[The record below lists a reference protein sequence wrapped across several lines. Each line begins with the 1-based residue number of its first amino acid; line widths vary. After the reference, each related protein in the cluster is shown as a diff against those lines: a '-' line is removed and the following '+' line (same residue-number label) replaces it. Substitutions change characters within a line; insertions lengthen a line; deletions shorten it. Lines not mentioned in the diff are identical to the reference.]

1 MDMKRILSLFI
12 LTLILTAC
20 TNDSSEDK
28 NTQKS
33 ETSAPETTEE
43 TKTETLP
50 EEEIPEDDRLQ
61 FGESSEIDGIE
72 LTINDAE
79 FTIDR
84 IPDHFETF
92 EYVIKLNVTYENNS
106 DAVFPAGRDITVTV
120 NDETEATYYDMEGTL
135 LQDVNNGESVTG
147 DIYYAFNGQPEKI
160 TAKFEPLLNTEG
172 EHALFNVFPE

>member
-1 MDMKRILSLFI
+1 MKRLLSLFI

-43 TKTETLP
+43 AKTETLP

-61 FGESSEIDGIE
+61 FGESIEIDDIE

-79 FTIDR
+79 FIIDR
-84 IPDHFETF
+84 IPNHFETF
-92 EYVIKLNVTYENNS
+92 EYVIKLNVTYKNNS
-106 DAVFPAGRDITVTV
+106 NAVFPAGRDITVTV

-147 DIYYAFNGQPEKI
+147 DIYYAFNGQPEI
-160 TAKFEPLLNTEG
+160 VTAKFEPLLNTEG

>member
-1 MDMKRILSLFI
+1 MDMKRLLSLFI

-33 ETSAPETTEE
+33 ETSAPEATEE
-43 TKTETLP
+43 AKTETLP
-50 EEEIPEDDRLQ
+50 EKDLPEDDRLQ
-61 FGESSEIDGIE
+61 FGESIEIDDIE

-92 EYVIKLNVTYENNS
+92 EYVIKLNVTYKNNS
-106 DAVFPAGRDITVTV
+106 DVVFPAGRDITVTV
-120 NDETEATYYDMEGTL
+120 NDETEATYYNMEGTL

-147 DIYYAFNGQPEKI
+147 DIYYAFNGKPEKI

>member
-12 LTLILTAC
+12 ITLILTAC

-43 TKTETLP
+43 AKTETLP

-61 FGESSEIDGIE
+61 FGESIEIDDIE

-92 EYVIKLNVTYENNS
+92 EYVIKLNVTYKNNS
-106 DAVFPAGRDITVTV
+106 DAVFPAGRDITLTV

-147 DIYYAFNGQPEKI
+147 DIYYAFNGQPEI
-160 TAKFEPLLNTEG
+160 VTAKFEPLLNTEG